1 MAAPRNKFS
10 KEQIEILQ
18 ANRYVLDASAARVL
32 FTGEFKERFWEL
44 YTVEKMWPVQILRE
58 LDVDPMILG
67 AARIRGIPQSLKR
80 EHRKNGVFLETRRKR
95 PPERRK
101 EQPLEQ
107 EVNRLSLEV
116 EYLRQEQEFIKKI
129 LSAAQG
135 GRLK

>member
-67 AARIRGIPQSLKR
+67 AARIRGIPSRLRGSIGRTAFFWKHGVNVR
-80 EHRKNGVFLETRRKR
+80 RNGAKSSRWSRRSI
-95 PPERRK
+95 
-101 EQPLEQ
+101 
-107 EVNRLSLEV
+107 V
-116 EYLRQEQEFIKKI
+116 
-129 LSAAQG
+129 
-135 GRLK
+135 